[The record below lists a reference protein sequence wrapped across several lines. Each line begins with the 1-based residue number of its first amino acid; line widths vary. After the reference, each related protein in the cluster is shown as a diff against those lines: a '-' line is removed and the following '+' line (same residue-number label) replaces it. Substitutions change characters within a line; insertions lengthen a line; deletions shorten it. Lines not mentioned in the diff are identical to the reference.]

1 MYITG
6 KALNNLSLD
15 AQEFIDFYTLL
26 GENAENFLPA
36 SIVEQLTNF
45 VRLCHDE
52 PIDPTKQNAEIERHI
67 LELKEAIP
75 AYRDVSLMLFPHE
88 DSKAFQYQAKQ
99 RQFVNK
105 VNALIDTD
113 AIDEKAKKET
123 QNILNA
129 HDYSVGTPPVTQNQ
143 LDYTYR
149 LLLGTKVEELKKFRD
164 VIGVSGDEEEA
175 QWKYFMNVLDQMIIQ
190 STHYTTPNERQD
202 FLNKT
207 ELTINFKGLS
217 GFIRTVVGGSADTAI
232 KLLAEEVFSP
242 HNVEIIEFTGADE
255 LYEQIRYNYTKV
267 FLVKAQSMR
276 RNIFIQ
282 ERWFPY
288 LTRIVIIDDSLESQS
303 TNTSLVFTFHNGIIN
318 ILNKVHS
325 KKMGALANSQL
336 NLRLILDKI
345 NTQSLEKYHQLIL
358 TKIKD
363 YKNELDELKKFQIE
377 KTDDAERD
385 IVLFKF
391 DEFSKQIIK
400 DKYALTKLADYI
412 NLILTTK
419 NPVKLKE
426 QNIDLIHEFEERMRQ
441 YFYSDNKEIL
451 IATINEGG
459 GRNQIKTY
467 GEWLLQRKLKDV
479 DKNILKQCRTILD
492 ILPTNYHRTLKNHF
506 HKNFGINLFLEKY
519 KEYLIKTENSSDNKG
534 RFANFLIDLGIKD
547 DYDLKSQE
555 EQEIIKSFV
564 SDLANLDKTSIS
576 DDVQMIIR
584 DILFHTEKNLR
595 PYILY
600 NKDLAWEYQ
609 DLFPADRFDLNP
621 FDLEIGNDEK
631 GRIDYKRLLVKLQ
644 RMKSTFQLFD
654 DSGSLWDRFCENL
667 TIVINDP
674 SNPSGFSDFN
684 EENLLDFLKFVANSK
699 ITLFLDEAYS
709 DAVKIEDPEEPKWRT
724 ISRYIVNNL
733 ASFSNINMVSSLSTT
748 KNLGGTG
755 IRLGALIVSK
765 AKKDVFDYARK
776 QNPPEK
782 CNTNS
787 VYMLVNIIE
796 TAQLAKKIKDRSEA
810 RLAKNASIYSFRKSI
825 ELDIKNELSKYEQN
839 LKAKKTPGKKIT
851 RFTPFEGSPLHIF
864 LLEELLALDKLEMLN
879 LPDDFLYKGK
889 PFFKYYQNRLVKALN
904 TFRLNKVFRE
914 ESNKRLKVAK
924 ETAEQLMKENGWD
937 EYAQVVGSDGSYLFN
952 LHLNK
957 IPSFQALEKFT
968 KKLAEKRGIAVIPYK
983 IGFVRFSLGDYLKGD
998 AKSYKDFIADFKN
1011 ALEIFFKYWI
1021 LYYTK
1026 RTSNEYQSSTTDIV
1040 LDEILNA
1047 KSDKEFI
1054 EQILE
1059 DFSIIKNIK
1068 REKLESLKISKL
1080 DTLYLAFPEQSGL
1093 SINSIGESH
1102 NSVFEFYEHI
1112 GECQDIQA
1120 FIRSKAFSKI
1130 YENLLPQIYKN
1141 IPLINHLDF
1150 DVVLA
1155 RFGKAAILRFIENKL
1170 DYQPNSYTLDGVDEL
1185 IIMKEILIEMENI
1198 LFSDAKFK
1206 IMAINASQDVASD
1219 QQKLEGANM
1228 ILKKHI
1234 RELMIHFNL
1243 PFENQGVEPS
1253 IEELLNAATG
1263 QFEEITGIMV
1273 SEMDLAGYM
1282 DGIIHSLR
1290 LSNEFENI
1298 ALAQQVLGS
1307 IIKSLT
1313 QKVLAKDVSVNMRL
1327 LFVYLMKRENRLGE
1341 LITRQLNVYNEQLK
1355 AIDDDEIQMA
1365 VNNFVLQIINSDL
1378 DLILNEIYLQK
1389 NTKISQTKLHSES
1402 REIARMIIDI
1412 INKTR
1417 ATEYYDKYTHSLI
1430 RFTEIQFKAQ
1440 NSAVNEMIQH
1450 GITVFKD
1457 FEMQTDVLDTYN
1469 QGSLKWIKDIMSK
1482 CGVISAEQPV
1492 QVHTRK
1498 VTDAKKRE
1506 FAFHKVDLT
1515 DEELELRQ
1523 LRLDEAKAIKS
1534 PSGNEY
1540 IKNLAAKPKVDF
1552 FGKRIQKFIE
1562 HIDAQDYRCKI
1573 VDKGLFKELV
1583 IFQKSFLKYLTD
1595 NYQLLGTDVISEEY
1609 IKNFVPDVIHFL
1621 GAPEKVLSFPKVGYF
1636 DLEGPNGKIKTL
1648 IVPLDKKADYFGN
1661 VKKPRLTLINE
1672 KVKEMGGIPI
1682 HGSLFAI
1689 EEEDGGIF
1697 VVHVGGDSGVGKSEM
1712 LAAMMLKWLK
1722 KDLKHI
1728 RSIKLIAGDMFHI
1741 FPDKKGNLYGIG
1753 TEVGDFSRVTDFD
1766 PDYIKYY
1773 NSLFESSSESNV
1785 TDLNSRST
1793 ISGLCDINMPFK
1805 IDIILTASNHAREEA
1820 GITRFDNPEN
1830 FIYYRDSHGERK
1842 EKATSGDNPNFQRT
1856 LLRYTDHPNIVT
1868 VLENHGNY
1876 LDDILD
1882 WEFNEAD
1889 GKFYLCSSFKMLDKI
1904 DIEDV
1909 AKQIFI
1915 GERFTF
1921 EEKNYVIEDI
1931 KFDII
1936 LNRFEIFANIATENQ
1951 MSILLTRN
1959 IFNTIFN
1966 ALAST
1971 PSGQPFISEHKQLE
1985 GRKHLLN
1992 ILKGNYGDGKGGKI
2006 VFGVL
2011 STDLGKKGREISGP
2025 QKAAE
2030 ELKKLIQEVRIENPE
2045 IHQNKQ
2051 KVTETVLKAYSHIFN
2066 GTRLSQEINRYN
2078 FRLWQLEQMRKADFV
2093 RIDDMKTKVDLS
2105 NLKGFYPVSNEKEF
2119 SPLLLTPNINIELN
2133 SYSETWEQLM
2143 NLPNNKEFADE
2154 FYKDCKNLYLAEG
2167 YNEETIINNMILQLL
2182 LISGY
2187 ILIEDLNRGNITRKV
2202 NREVLAAAKSA
2213 VLRFYNEKKTDKTDN
2228 KPIDE
2233 SKKSNKKGKK

>member
-6 KALNNLSLD
+6 KVLNNLSLD
-15 AQEFIDFYTLL
+15 AQEFINFYTLL

-36 SIVEQLTNF
+36 SIVEQLRNF
-45 VRLCHDE
+45 VRLCHE
-52 PIDPTKQNAEIERHI
+52 QPIDPAKQKAEIERYI

-75 AYRDVSLMLFPHE
+75 GYRDVSLMLYPHE

-99 RQFVNK
+99 RLFVNK
-105 VNALIDTD
+105 VNALIDAD
-113 AIDEKAKKET
+113 AIDEQAKKET
-123 QNILNA
+123 LNILNA

-143 LDYTYR
+143 LDYTYQ
-149 LLLGTKVEELKKFRD
+149 LLLGAKVAELKKFRD
-164 VIGVSGDEEEA
+164 VIGVNGDEDEA

-190 STHYTTPNERQD
+190 STHYTTPAERDD

-232 KLLAEEVFSP
+232 KLLSEEVFSA
-242 HNVEIIEFTGADE
+242 HNVEIIDFTTTDE
-255 LYEQIRYNYTKV
+255 LFNQIKNTYTKV

-288 LTRIVIIDDSLESQS
+288 LTRIVLIDNSPESQS
-303 TNTSLVFTFHNGIIN
+303 TNTSLVFSFHNGIIN
-318 ILNKVHS
+318 TLNKVHS
-325 KKMGALANSQL
+325 KKLGALANSQL

-345 NTQSLEKYHQLIL
+345 NTQSLEKFHQL
-358 TKIKD
+358 TFAKIKD
-363 YKNELDELKKFQIE
+363 YEQELKELKEYQIE
-377 KTDDAERD
+377 KSNDPDRD

-391 DEFSKQIIK
+391 DEFSKQLIK

-412 NLILTTK
+412 ELILATK
-419 NPVKLKE
+419 DPVKLKE
-426 QNIDLIHEFEERMRQ
+426 QNIDLIHEFEERTRQ

-459 GRNQIKTY
+459 GRNQIRTY
-467 GEWLLQRKLKDV
+467 GEWLLHRKLKDV
-479 DKNILKQCRTILD
+479 DKSILKQCRTILD

-519 KEYLIKTENSSDNKG
+519 KEYLTKTENSSDNKG

-547 DYDLKSQE
+547 DYDLKSPE
-555 EQEIIKSFV
+555 EQEIIKSFI

-584 DILFHTEKNLR
+584 DILFHTEKSLR

-674 SNPSGFSDFN
+674 SNPSGYSDFN
-684 EENLLDFLKFVANSK
+684 EENLLEFLKFVAKSK

-709 DAVKIEDPEEPKWRT
+709 DAVKLEDPEEPKWRT

-733 ASFSNINMVSSLSTT
+733 ASFANINMVSSLSTT

-755 IRLGALIVSK
+755 IRLGSLIVSK
-765 AKKDVFDYARK
+765 AKKEVFDYARK

-796 TAQLAKKIKDRSEA
+796 AAQLSKKVKDHSEA

-825 ELDIKNELSKYEQN
+825 EQNIKNELSKYEQN
-839 LKAKKTPGKKIT
+839 LKAKKTQGKKIT

-904 TFRLNKVFRE
+904 AFRLNKVFRE
-914 ESNKRLKVAK
+914 EANKRLKMAK
-924 ETAEQLMKENGWD
+924 KIATQLMKEKGWD
-937 EYAQVVGSDGSYLFN
+937 EYAKIVEADGSYLFN
-952 LHLNK
+952 LHLHN

-968 KKLAEKRGIAVIPYK
+968 KKLAEERGIAIIPYK

-998 AKSYKDFIADFKN
+998 AKSYKDFSSDFEN
-1011 ALEIFFKYWI
+1011 ALKIFFKYWI
-1021 LYYTK
+1021 EYYNK
-1026 RTSNEYQSSTTDIV
+1026 RISPEYQGKTSENI
-1040 LDEILNA
+1040 LDEILSA

-1059 DFSIIKNIK
+1059 DFVLIKNIK
-1068 REKLESLKISKL
+1068 REKLDSLKISKL
-1080 DTLYLAFPEQSGL
+1080 DTLYLAFPEQSGI
-1093 SINSIGESH
+1093 SINSIEESP
-1102 NSVFEFYEHI
+1102 NAVFEFYEHI

-1141 IPLINHLDF
+1141 IPLISHLDF
-1150 DVVLA
+1150 ETVLA

-1170 DYQPNSYTLDGVDEL
+1170 DYQPNSYTLDDVDEL

-1206 IMAINASQDVASD
+1206 IMAINASGNVAAD

-1243 PFENQGVEPS
+1243 PFENQGIDPS
-1253 IEELLNAATG
+1253 IEELLETG
-1263 QFEEITGIMV
+1263 IEQFEEITGI
-1273 SEMDLAGYM
+1273 EAAELGLASYL
-1282 DGIIHSLR
+1282 DGIIHHLR
-1290 LSNEFENI
+1290 LNNEFKNI
-1298 ALAQQVLGS
+1298 TLSEITTGS
-1307 IIKSLT
+1307 IIKVLT
-1313 QKVLAKDVSVNMRL
+1313 EKILSGNVSANKQVLYI
-1327 LFVYLMKRENRLGE
+1327 YLMKQNNRLSDRISKR
-1341 LITRQLNVYNEQLK
+1341 LSIYSEQLQT
-1355 AIDDDEIQMA
+1355 IGDEEIQMA
-1365 VNNFVLQIINSDL
+1365 VNDFIVKIIHSDMDMIL
-1378 DLILNEIYLQK
+1378 DEIYSQK
-1389 NTKISQTKLHSES
+1389 AIKVAQEKLHSES
-1402 REIARMIIDI
+1402 REIARMLIDI

-1417 ATEYYDKYTHSLI
+1417 ATEYYNKYTHSLI
-1430 RFTEIQFKAQ
+1430 RFTEIRFKAQ

-1450 GITVFKD
+1450 GITLYKN
-1457 FEMQTDVLDTYN
+1457 FEQDTDVLETYN
-1469 QGSLKWIKDIMSK
+1469 KGSLKWIKDIIAK

-1506 FAFHKVDLT
+1506 YAFHKVDLT
-1515 DEELELRQ
+1515 GEELDLRQ
-1523 LRLDEAKAIKS
+1523 LRIEEAKANKNQT
-1534 PSGNEY
+1534 GNEY
-1540 IKNLAAKPKVDF
+1540 IKNLATKPKVDF
-1552 FGKRIQKFIE
+1552 FGKRLQKFIE

-1583 IFQKSFLKYLTD
+1583 IFEKSFLKYLTD
-1595 NYQLLGTDVISEEY
+1595 NYQLLGADIISLEQ

-1636 DLEGPNGKIKTL
+1636 DLDGPNGKIKTL

-1753 TEVGDFSRVTDFD
+1753 TEVGDFSRLPISILIT
-1766 PDYIKYY
+1766 
-1773 NSLFESSSESNV
+1773 SN
-1785 TDLNSRST
+1785 
-1793 ISGLCDINMPFK
+1793 I
-1805 IDIILTASNHAREEA
+1805 
-1820 GITRFDNPEN
+1820 ITRC
-1830 FIYYRDSHGERK
+1830 
-1842 EKATSGDNPNFQRT
+1842 
-1856 LLRYTDHPNIVT
+1856 L
-1868 VLENHGNY
+1868 
-1876 LDDILD
+1876 
-1882 WEFNEAD
+1882 
-1889 GKFYLCSSFKMLDKI
+1889 
-1904 DIEDV
+1904 
-1909 AKQIFI
+1909 
-1915 GERFTF
+1915 
-1921 EEKNYVIEDI
+1921 
-1931 KFDII
+1931 
-1936 LNRFEIFANIATENQ
+1936 
-1951 MSILLTRN
+1951 
-1959 IFNTIFN
+1959 
-1966 ALAST
+1966 
-1971 PSGQPFISEHKQLE
+1971 
-1985 GRKHLLN
+1985 
-1992 ILKGNYGDGKGGKI
+1992 
-2006 VFGVL
+2006 
-2011 STDLGKKGREISGP
+2011 
-2025 QKAAE
+2025 KAA
-2030 ELKKLIQEVRIENPE
+2030 R
-2045 IHQNKQ
+2045 
-2051 KVTETVLKAYSHIFN
+2051 TV
-2066 GTRLSQEINRYN
+2066 
-2078 FRLWQLEQMRKADFV
+2078 M
-2093 RIDDMKTKVDLS
+2093 
-2105 NLKGFYPVSNEKEF
+2105 
-2119 SPLLLTPNINIELN
+2119 
-2133 SYSETWEQLM
+2133 
-2143 NLPNNKEFADE
+2143 
-2154 FYKDCKNLYLAEG
+2154 
-2167 YNEETIINNMILQLL
+2167 
-2182 LISGY
+2182 
-2187 ILIEDLNRGNITRKV
+2187 
-2202 NREVLAAAKSA
+2202 
-2213 VLRFYNEKKTDKTDN
+2213 
-2228 KPIDE
+2228 
-2233 SKKSNKKGKK
+2233 